1 MLLLQGKIIGFFV
14 AQYVE
19 ELEFWVPVM
28 RLREEGA
35 KVVTIGL
42 SRQTIRGYH
51 GLEITPEI
59 SIDEVEDAGPFDGL
73 VIPGGFAP
81 DFLRRNQKLLQLVY
95 EVYAQGNIV
104 GSICHG
110 GWVPISA
117 GIVRGH
123 RATGTTAIKD
133 DIENAGG
140 IWVDIPAL
148 RDGNLVWGR
157 GVDDLPSFCRELI
170 EALGKQGDKHDPS
183 NGHR

>member
-1 MLLLQGKIIGFFV
+1 MARLQRKTIGYFV

-19 ELEFWVPVM
+19 ELEFWVPLM

-35 KVVTIGL
+35 KVVIIGL

-59 SIDEVEDAGPFDGL
+59 SIDEVEDSSAFDGL

-81 DFLRRNQKLLQLVY
+81 DFLRRNQKLLQLVR
-95 EVYAQGNIV
+95 EVYARGNII

-140 IWVDIPAL
+140 TWVNLPAL

-157 GVDDLPSFCRELI
+157 VVDDLPSFCRELI
-170 EALGKQGDKHDPS
+170 GALEEQG
-183 NGHR
+183 